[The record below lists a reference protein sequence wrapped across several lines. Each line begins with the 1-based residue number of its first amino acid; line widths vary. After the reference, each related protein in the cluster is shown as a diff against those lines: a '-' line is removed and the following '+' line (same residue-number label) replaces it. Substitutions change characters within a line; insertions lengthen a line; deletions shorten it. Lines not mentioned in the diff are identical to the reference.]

1 MNTINSIVI
10 EGRLVRD
17 PVLKLM
23 PNGTEVCSFSLA
35 TNRYYM
41 SNNEKVNET
50 SFFDVETWAETA
62 KLCSTD
68 GRKGR
73 GVRIVGRLKQDRW
86 KGNDGKNYS
95 RIKVVADNVAFRPM
109 SNIEHDDSREAV
121 IADAVAEPNVIAER
135 TTVAF

>member
-17 PVLKLM
+17 PVLKLT

-50 SFFDVETWAETA
+50 SVFDVETWAETA

-121 IADAVAEPNVIAER
+121 MADAVAEPNVIAER